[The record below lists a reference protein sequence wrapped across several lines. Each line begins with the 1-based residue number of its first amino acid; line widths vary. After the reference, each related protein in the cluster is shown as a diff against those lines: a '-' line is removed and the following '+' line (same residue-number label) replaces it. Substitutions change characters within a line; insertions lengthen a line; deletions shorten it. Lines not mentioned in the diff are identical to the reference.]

1 MSDKE
6 INEIRELID
15 SMQSHLVRL
24 FDELKELRERLDLIS
39 GEAPDV
45 STGTVVPLFSDVK
58 KPSSDLSSEPVPE
71 EPSSVPIPEP
81 DNPPPDSGETIE
93 PPSIEPESI
102 ESEVKPKQL
111 SSAKASRLLDP
122 IAHELHTGEAPA
134 EVIAEYLQAA
144 KDNLITPE
152 TPNERVARDI
162 DVVLKFLRARGR
174 KSIRSEERE
183 NIMKRIRRWK
193 ANL

>member
-1 MSDKE
+1 
-6 INEIRELID
+6 
-15 SMQSHLVRL
+15 MQSHLVRL

-58 KPSSDLSSEPVPE
+58 KPPSDLSSESVHE
-71 EPSSVPIPEP
+71 ETPTTPMPEP
-81 DNPPPDSGETIE
+81 DNPPSDSDEPIE
-93 PPSIEPESI
+93 HPSIDPEPI
-102 ESEVKPKQL
+102 ESETKPKQL

-144 KDNLITPE
+144 KDNLITSE
-152 TPNERVARDI
+152 TPNERVARDM

-174 KSIRSEERE
+174 KSIRPEERE